1 MQPEKVLTVTALTK
15 QEKKPWRTSIFI
27 DGKFWRGFETETIVE
42 LGLYEGQRLAQS
54 ELEELDHSLDKRR
67 ALNRAVLLLSYR
79 SRSEHE
85 ISDRLSKAG
94 FASNTIAEVID
105 DLKRLDYLND
115 DAFSKSWMKSR
126 MDSKLY
132 GSRRI
137 KQELKL
143 KGVPDEII
151 ERQLEENTAPED
163 EYNRAKTLAETK
175 LSSSSYKSLEKDTL
189 FRRLSQFLLRRGY
202 SSSTVYDL
210 CKDVIREH
218 FGD

>member
-94 FASNTIAEVID
+94 FASNIIAEVID

-126 MDSKLY
+126 MDAKLY

-143 KGVPDEII
+143 KGVSDEII
-151 ERQLEENTAPED
+151 ERQLEENTSPED
-163 EYNRAKTLAETK
+163 EYHRAKTLAESK
-175 LSSSSYKSLEKDTL
+175 LSSATYKALEKDAL

-202 SSSTVYDL
+202 SSSIVYDV
-210 CKDVIREH
+210 CKDIIRER
-218 FGD
+218 FEE